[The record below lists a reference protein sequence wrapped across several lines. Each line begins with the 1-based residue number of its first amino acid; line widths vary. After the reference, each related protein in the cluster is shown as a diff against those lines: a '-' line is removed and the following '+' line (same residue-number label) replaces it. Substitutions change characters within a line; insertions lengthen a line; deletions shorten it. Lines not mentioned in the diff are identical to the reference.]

1 MKERPILLNTDMVK
15 AVIDG
20 RKTQTRRPVKKEH
33 IEHIKYVAGSNDDDT
48 EFDFLGLSYGKCQLD
63 NGEAE
68 RPQWLLYCTEYPE
81 EGVIPI
87 GQGSGAV
94 GDRLWVRETFAALD
108 AGSYEQAKPTEGI
121 NQDIRYKAS
130 ERLANQDAD
139 VRGYDWK
146 PSIHMPRWA
155 CRLVLEITDVRIER
169 VQEITEEDAKKE
181 GMITE
186 QMAAD
191 AGLSWRFGDR
201 RQFQDLWR
209 KLYPNSWEN
218 NDWVWVIDFK
228 IVELNGKK
236 MEQAA

>member
-1 MKERPILLNTDMVK
+1 MMERQIRLKTAEVQ

-63 NGEAE
+63 NGKSEG
-68 RPQWLLYCTEYPE
+68 PQWLLYCTEYPE

-87 GQGSGAV
+87 GQGPGAV
-94 GDRLWVRETFAALD
+94 GDRLWVRETFALGLCTESTIAYR
-108 AGSYEQAKPTEGI
+108 ATHKPSDLEEGWFETI
-121 NQDIRYKAS
+121 Q
-130 ERLANQDAD
+130 
-139 VRGYDWK
+139 WK

-169 VQEITEEDAKKE
+169 VQEITKEDAKKE
-181 GMITE
+181 GCSGRSE
-186 QMAAD
+186 F
-191 AGLSWRFGDR
+191 R
-201 RQFQDLWR
+201 DLWMSIYEHAWDS
-209 KLYPNSWEN
+209 LYSVRQDYD
-218 NDWVWVIDFK
+218 DWVWVIDFK